1 MCSMTSRR
9 ILLKTAAA
17 GLAGLAL
24 PFRVQPVLADG
35 AIDVTRLNDDLF
47 VLAGAGDNVLVH
59 VSDDGQLLVD
69 SGAPGAGDVLIA
81 ALGELPGAG
90 RVHTLFNTHWH
101 LAQTGANA
109 MLGERGATIIA
120 HEKSRLRLANGFY
133 RPDEERYEAP
143 LPEAG
148 RPVQSFFDHGEM
160 TAGRERIE
168 YGYLLLAHTDGD
180 IYVHFRDANVIA
192 VGDALSPLRD
202 PELDW
207 FGGGWLGG
215 RIDAL
220 QLLLDKSNDQTRF
233 VPSYGPVVRRDDV
246 QAEHD
251 LMLEIFDLMVERI
264 RLGESAEDII
274 AAGALDGMARSF
286 DDVHGFIYD
295 AHKGLWAH
303 HNKLTHD
310 IV

>member
-1 MCSMTSRR
+1 MTSRR
-9 ILLKTAAA
+9 FLLKTAAA

-35 AIDVTRLNDDLF
+35 DVDVTRLRDDLF
-47 VLAGAGDNVLVH
+47 VLTGAGDNVLLH

-69 SGAPGAGDVLIA
+69 SGAPGAGDALLA
-81 ALGELPGAG
+81 ALAELPGTG

-109 MLGERGATIIA
+109 VLGERGATIIA
-120 HEKSRLRLANGFY
+120 HEKSRQRLANGY
-133 RPDEERYEAP
+133 YLADEDRYEPP

-148 RPVQSFFDHGEM
+148 RPSQSFLDDGEL

-215 RIDAL
+215 RVDAL
-220 QLLLDKSNDQTRF
+220 QHLLDISNDQTRF
-233 VPSYGPVVRRDDV
+233 VPSYGPVVQRDYV

-251 LMLEIFDLMVERI
+251 LMLEIFELMVERI

-274 AAGALDGMARSF
+274 AAGALDGLARSF
-286 DDVHGFIYD
+286 DDVFKFIYD
-295 AHKGLWAH
+295 VHKGLWAH
-303 HNKLTHD
+303 HNKLMHD

>member
-1 MCSMTSRR
+1 MTSRR
-9 ILLKTAAA
+9 VLLKAGAA

-24 PFRVQPVLADG
+24 PFGVRPVRAAEG
-35 AIDVTRLNDDLF
+35 IDVARLTDELF
-47 VLAGAGDNVLVH
+47 VLTGAGDNILVH
-59 VSDDGQLLVD
+59 VSDDGRLLVD
-69 SGAPGAGDVLIA
+69 SGAAAHRDALLA
-81 ALGELPGAG
+81 ALDELPGAR

-109 MLGERGATIIA
+109 VLGERGATIIA
-120 HEKSRLRLANGFY
+120 HEKSRLRLSNGFY
-133 RPDEERYEAP
+133 RPDEDRYEAP
-143 LPEAG
+143 LPAAG
-148 RPVQSFFDHGEM
+148 RPAQGFFNDGGM
-160 TAGRERIE
+160 TTDRERIE

-192 VGDALSPLRD
+192 VGDALSPVRD

-215 RIDAL
+215 RVDAL
-220 QLLLDKSNDQTRF
+220 AHLLAISNDQTRF
-233 VPSYGPVVRRDDV
+233 VPSYGPVVRRDYV

-251 LMLEIFDLMVERI
+251 LMLEIFELMVERI
-264 RLGESAEDII
+264 RLGESAEDIV
-274 AAGALDGMARSF
+274 ASGALAGLARDF
-286 DDVHGFIYD
+286 DDAYRFIYD

-303 HNKLTHD
+303 HNKLMHD